1 MLFPIMS
8 TSRQRSTVYRS
19 LPSEVARG
27 SAASA
32 SYRGDRVLLL
42 VFAATGLLPLSGVW
56 LREDVPAWQLG
67 LGTLFTLAPLVEL
80 FRDRGSRC
88 AARETSGSE
97 GDLHAE
103 LDDAVGR

>member
-1 MLFPIMS
+1 M
-8 TSRQRSTVYRS
+8 YRS
-19 LPSEVARG
+19 LPSGAPRD
-27 SAASA
+27 SAARA

-42 VFAATGLLPLSGVW
+42 VIAATGLLPLSGVW

-67 LGTLFTLAPLVEL
+67 LGTLLTLAPLVEL
-80 FRDRGSRC
+80 ARDFWSRRS
-88 AARETSGSE
+88 AREASCVRSSE